1 MSLCI
6 HRLHTIKQFKITTQ
20 HKLMQIKRKLQNQAH
35 KENVL
40 KNTMKQAAE
49 TTASYIQ
56 KKQTNW
62 PKTWAKIKE
71 RRIKTKLSL
80 TTTQTPS
87 THNRIQN
94 IWQGS
99 QNKHEKKKNLHQQP
113 TKWSRTSSPIKQQQI
128 LLSYNETTT
137 GILATTLPHWIS
149 PSKPAL
155 AKLSRQGKN
164 KNKDGHN
171 TSKNY

>member
-1 MSLCI
+1 MNVI
-6 HRLHTIKQFKITTQ
+6 FNRLHCHWYITNVLLYTSFVLLYITNVLVYTQ
-20 HKLMQIKRKLQNQAH
+20 IAYNKAIQNYYTAQIKRKLQNQAH

-62 PKTWAKIKE
+62 LKTWAKIKE

-99 QNKHEKKKNLHQQP
+99 QNKHEKKKTFINNPRNEAELAARSNS
-113 TKWSRTSSPIKQQQI
+113 SRSFCHIMKQ
-128 LLSYNETTT
+128 
-137 GILATTLPHWIS
+137 LPVF
-149 PSKPAL
+149 
-155 AKLSRQGKN
+155 
-164 KNKDGHN
+164 
-171 TSKNY
+171 